1 MLKRIRKLI
10 TATFFATVLYVVLSL
25 AIEATPQTVQPMVS
39 PGLKVIASNLEMARS
54 SLVGNDFTFRAEDF
68 DDAIGVQVSSVTIVS
83 LPSET
88 MGVLY
93 FEGQPVQEG
102 QVIRRMDIDQLKFM
116 PIAQEA
122 YSCYFLFSA
131 AGSSGEFTLRSAL
144 HILED
149 FNFPPTLEVSG
160 ELRNNPFEFS
170 TYVNVTHFGILHG
183 IDPEDDKLRFEVVSQ
198 PRRGVLIMTNYQT
211 GEFMYIPE
219 RGARGRDSFCYNVID
234 RFGNRS
240 EVATVNVRINRPDTT
255 LVYSDMDGHPA
266 HNAAIT
272 LAAQGIMVGRVR
284 GAVSYFEPDA
294 YVTRGEFQEIIL
306 SAMGVSQADD
316 YVFSNFESDTNITPT
331 LNTPLTRAEAAVMV
345 TRLIYAG
352 EVAPVRPFNDA
363 DFIPAWAVDSLST
376 LRGAGL
382 ISTRGGYIRPI
393 DNITR
398 GETAEIAAALL
409 KYFR

>member
-1 MLKRIRKLI
+1 MLKRIRKII
-10 TATFFATVLYVVLSL
+10 TATIFATMLYVVLSL
-25 AIEATPQTVQPMVS
+25 AIEAQPAQPIVS
-39 PGLKVIASNLEMARS
+39 PGLNVIASNLEMARS

-83 LPSET
+83 LPSPT
-88 MGVLY
+88 IGTLY
-93 FEGQPVQEG
+93 FEDQPVQAG

-170 TYVNVTHFGILHG
+170 TYVDVTHFGILHG

-240 EVATVNVRINRPDTT
+240 EVATVNIRINRPDTT
-255 LVYSDMDGHPA
+255 LVYSDMEGHPA
-266 HNAAIT
+266 HNASLT
-272 LAAQGIMVGRVR
+272 LAAQGIMVGRIR

-294 YVTRGEFQEIIL
+294 YVSRGEFQEIIL
-306 SAMGVSQADD
+306 SAIGSNQADD
-316 YVFSNFESDTNITPT
+316 YVFSNIEEDLLPT
-331 LNTPLTRAEAAVMV
+331 LDNPLTRAEAAVMV

-352 EVAPVRPFNDA
+352 EVAPIRPFNDA
-363 DFIPAWAVDSLST
+363 DFVPAWAVDSLAT

-382 ISTRGGYIRPI
+382 ISTRGGYIRPM